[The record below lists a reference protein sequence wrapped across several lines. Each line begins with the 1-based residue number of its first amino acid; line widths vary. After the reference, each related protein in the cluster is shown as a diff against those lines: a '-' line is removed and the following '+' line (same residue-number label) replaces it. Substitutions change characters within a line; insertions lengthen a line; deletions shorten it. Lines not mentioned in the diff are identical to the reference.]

1 MLKKFSLPLVLLV
14 LAYGL
19 WRSADFVDIA
29 AGVALFIFGMVLLEQ
44 GFKTFAGGALEALL
58 QRITDGFGK
67 SLLVGAVSTTLMQ
80 SSSLVSL
87 LTISFV
93 SAEMISLAAGIGII
107 MGANIGTTTGAWLIA
122 GPGLSLD
129 IGSYAMPMLV
139 FGMVF
144 MMQRG
149 RGLRAAGNLL
159 LGVAFLF
166 LGIHYMKLGFA
177 GFQEG
182 VDLSAYAMTGLKGVL
197 LYTLIGMLVTV
208 IMQSSHATLL
218 IVITALS
225 AGQISYENAL
235 ALAIGANLG
244 STVTIVLGSL
254 TSNLAGKRLAGSH
267 VLFNVITA
275 TVAIAILQPL
285 AELVDMLARLIG
297 LAPDNYL
304 LRLALFH
311 TLFNVLGVL
320 LLAPFVGLLERVLL
334 RYVRSSDKGTEQ
346 PLYLNPRALETP
358 ATIVNALRLEVL
370 HLFENAYGLLA
381 HGLSLS
387 RKTIDSDEPLH
398 MAVANTRRIIA
409 LDVEDAYE
417 GKIKRLHGDI
427 VAFIVAAQSQETTRS
442 VAEQIYLL
450 RQASRAIVEAVR
462 GMKHLHQ
469 HLSRYAL
476 SPNPVVRARYDQ
488 LRLQLAELLRAL
500 RKVQHDGPPASGL
513 EPLLQD
519 LRASADFASRC
530 LIDDLDERLVRHEIS
545 ATVAAAIM
553 NDQADLE
560 AICEALLLASAT
572 LFGAPKIS
580 DYDNVADP
588 ETLEM
593 SVEQ

>member
-1 MLKKFSLPLVLLV
+1 
-14 LAYGL
+14 
-19 WRSADFVDIA
+19 
-29 AGVALFIFGMVLLEQ
+29 
-44 GFKTFAGGALEALL
+44 
-58 QRITDGFGK
+58 
-67 SLLVGAVSTTLMQ
+67 
-80 SSSLVSL
+80 
-87 LTISFV
+87 
-93 SAEMISLAAGIGII
+93 
-107 MGANIGTTTGAWLIA
+107 
-122 GPGLSLD
+122 
-129 IGSYAMPMLV
+129 
-139 FGMVF
+139 
-144 MMQRG
+144 
-149 RGLRAAGNLL
+149 
-159 LGVAFLF
+159 
-166 LGIHYMKLGFA
+166 
-177 GFQEG
+177 
-182 VDLSAYAMTGLKGVL
+182 
-197 LYTLIGMLVTV
+197 
-208 IMQSSHATLL
+208 
-218 IVITALS
+218 
-225 AGQISYENAL
+225 
-235 ALAIGANLG
+235 
-244 STVTIVLGSL
+244 
-254 TSNLAGKRLAGSH
+254 
-267 VLFNVITA
+267 
-275 TVAIAILQPL
+275 
-285 AELVDMLARLIG
+285 
-297 LAPDNYL
+297 
-304 LRLALFH
+304 
-311 TLFNVLGVL
+311 
-320 LLAPFVGLLERVLL
+320 
-334 RYVRSSDKGTEQ
+334 
-346 PLYLNPRALETP
+346 
-358 ATIVNALRLEVL
+358 
-370 HLFENAYGLLA
+370 
-381 HGLSLS
+381 
-387 RKTIDSDEPLH
+387 

-572 LFGAPKIS
+572 LFGAPKIG
-580 DYDNVADP
+580 DNDNVADP